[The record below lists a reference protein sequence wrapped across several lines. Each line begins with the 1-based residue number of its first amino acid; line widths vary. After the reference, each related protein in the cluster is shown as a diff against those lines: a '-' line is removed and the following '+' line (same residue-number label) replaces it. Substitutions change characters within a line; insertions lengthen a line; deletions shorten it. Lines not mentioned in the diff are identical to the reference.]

1 MSNQE
6 ADEIRARVLEI
17 IQGSKPG
24 RCRYPRDLKEAAL
37 VYARRRRSEGATVKT
52 ICEELG
58 LRHWTLHKWL
68 RSGREEFLPVKVKGP
83 VNLAG
88 SIPAAGV
95 PVLTTPGGYRVDGL
109 HVHELLFLLHHLD
122 R

>member
-6 ADEIRARVLEI
+6 ADHIRVRVLEI
-17 IQGSKPG
+17 IQGAKPG
-24 RCRYPRDLKEAAL
+24 RCRYPRDLKEAA
-37 VYARRRRSEGATVKT
+37 VDYGRRRRSEGATVKA
-52 ICEELG
+52 ICQELG

-68 RSGREEFLPVKVKGP
+68 RSGQERFLPVKVKKATVP
-83 VNLAG
+83 TR
-88 SIPAAGV
+88 SIPGAGA

-109 HVHELLFLLHHLD
+109 HVDELLFLLHHLE